1 MENALVKSHTLSFA
15 ISGIKVP
22 LEPTNPFWYKFQV
35 VSASFRNFLPSME
48 YGEHESNFFKLL
60 TNQQQ
65 SYFEQSLPDVP
76 KNLKVRFHGYAL
88 QDIKNR
94 PGVIATFHSGSFR
107 MIGHY
112 LAKNDIPFVLVVSKD
127 GMQRETELVD
137 SKYNSQKIEH
147 LGFNL
152 INAND
157 KNSLLRINRELR
169 DGKNILVYVDG
180 NTGTGNDLTGRNLL
194 SIPFLNQ
201 RIKIRAGAAFI
212 SYISNTPIYPVVSTR
227 QWKLVPCLGFFPPI
241 LPNKERNR
249 QIFIEQA
256 ISRIYKYLENAVSE
270 KPWQWETWLHLHEH
284 ADIVNPIAEQI
295 SEPIVTET
303 KKKRLVK
310 FNKEDYSFFSIA
322 GKYFLFRKRDY
333 QCFGIERWLYQ
344 RLEQIYRRD
353 YPFTVPLLQRNHMKD
368 LITNRVVLE
377 I

>member
-137 SKYNSQKIEH
+137 SKY
-147 LGFNL
+147 
-152 INAND
+152 
-157 KNSLLRINRELR
+157 
-169 DGKNILVYVDG
+169 
-180 NTGTGNDLTGRNLL
+180 
-194 SIPFLNQ
+194 
-201 RIKIRAGAAFI
+201 
-212 SYISNTPIYPVVSTR
+212 
-227 QWKLVPCLGFFPPI
+227 
-241 LPNKERNR
+241 
-249 QIFIEQA
+249 
-256 ISRIYKYLENAVSE
+256 
-270 KPWQWETWLHLHEH
+270 
-284 ADIVNPIAEQI
+284 
-295 SEPIVTET
+295 
-303 KKKRLVK
+303 
-310 FNKEDYSFFSIA
+310 
-322 GKYFLFRKRDY
+322 
-333 QCFGIERWLYQ
+333 
-344 RLEQIYRRD
+344 
-353 YPFTVPLLQRNHMKD
+353 
-368 LITNRVVLE
+368 
-377 I
+377 